1 MGCTQAKIQQ
11 DTSLDNEI
19 NKKSTTSND
28 CLKVNHEFERK
39 PSANSKTKSH
49 LVKYTLTKDEKA
61 ILQKH
66 WESTV
71 LVQIPDLF
79 LRTMLNSIKES
90 PKLLDVIN
98 CRMGDPNIADLC
110 EWPKLKCMARG
121 NCNFFTKQIIENHLE
136 EPLVRNDSEVLGA
149 IHIKYSPYGF
159 KPTFLDIWHSNILKL
174 INEGVT
180 FSNENEKEKF
190 MSAFTKLAH
199 FLITI
204 LIVEY
209 EDHMKSVRLHDREV
223 NKTQNEVSST
233 ICSGGF

>member
-11 DTSLDNEI
+11 DTSIDNEI
-19 NKKSTTSND
+19 NKKSAVSND
-28 CLKVNHEFERK
+28 CLKANHEFERR

-49 LVKYTLTKDEKA
+49 LVKFTLTKEEKV
-61 ILQKH
+61 IIQKY
-66 WESTV
+66 WENTV

-98 CRMGDPNIADLC
+98 CRMGDPNIPELS
-110 EWPKLKCMARG
+110 EWPKLKCMAKG
-121 NCNFFTKQIIENHLE
+121 NCNFFTKQIVENHLE
-136 EPLVRNDSEVLGA
+136 ESLVRKDSEVLGA
-149 IHIKYSPYGF
+149 IHIQYSPYGF
-159 KPTFLDIWHSNILKL
+159 KPTFLDIWHNNILKL
-174 INEGVT
+174 IREEVN
-180 FSNENEKEKF
+180 FDCENSKEKF
-190 MSAFTKLAH
+190 LSAFTKLAH

-223 NKTQNEVSST
+223 SRSQNDGISP
-233 ICSGGF
+233 CPADF